1 MALKPGKRL
10 TLIASDPRISTA
22 LVILS
27 VSRMLLI
34 YLNYRFWFRMW
45 KDTYAKFLSSGLLD
59 RNRDSRTSFL
69 TKYKRF
75 HRFNLSYLEVYSSK
89 EISMNLIFIV
99 YSCFYECFW
108 LFGEISISHE
118 FLYVSYNIGHM
129 ALYFINITRCYYASR
144 LHLSICAFILSF
156 SI

>member
-1 MALKPGKRL
+1 MIMTLKLGKRL

-34 YLNYRFWFRMW
+34 YLNYRFWYRMW

-59 RNRDSRTSFL
+59 RNRDTRTNL
-69 TKYKRF
+69 LIKYKQL
-75 HRFNLSYLEVYSSK
+75 HRPSYLEVYSSK

-108 LFGEISISHE
+108 LFLLVVVPIGHE
-118 FLYVSYNIGHM
+118 FLYGSYNI
-129 ALYFINITRCYYASR
+129 AYI
-144 LHLSICAFILSF
+144 
-156 SI
+156 

>member
-1 MALKPGKRL
+1 MTLKLGKRL

-34 YLNYRFWFRMW
+34 YLNYRFWYRMW

-59 RNRDSRTSFL
+59 RNKDTRTNLL
-69 TKYKRF
+69 TKYKQLNRP
-75 HRFNLSYLEVYSSK
+75 SYLEVYSSK

-99 YSCFYECFW
+99 YSCFYECF
-108 LFGEISISHE
+108 
-118 FLYVSYNIGHM
+118 
-129 ALYFINITRCYYASR
+129 
-144 LHLSICAFILSF
+144 
-156 SI
+156 